1 MNQESF
7 SFTERLYESTMKES
21 DKLMDSAFLVDKTDH
36 HDTVLDNVI
45 FRLQRDQ
52 RELNVTRKVLD
63 TGKVQYRF
71 LSMGDV
77 PFRTHPRQASQM
89 LFTKLESLLPK
100 HPEKMDFIDAA
111 ILLDDLL
118 IEYNKEPKRGSL
130 SISN

>member
-1 MNQESF
+1 
-7 SFTERLYESTMKES
+7 MKES
-21 DKLMDSAFLVDKTDH
+21 DKIMDSAFLVDKTDH
-36 HDTVLDNVI
+36 HDTLLDDII
-45 FRLQRDQ
+45 FRLYRYQ
-52 RELNVTRKVLD
+52 RELNVTRKILD

-77 PFRTHPRQASQM
+77 PLTIHPRQASQM